1 MSILPIVLN
10 FSGNDTAGL
19 AGMAMDV
26 RTQTAMGVHSASVV
40 TANTAQNNQ
49 QVISINSVEHSVFD
63 DQIKAITDLPVIAVK
78 VGLVA
83 SLGQCKK
90 ISQFVAQEKLPLVVD
105 PVLGSSSG
113 ADFLE
118 NDYIKCYQENFYPHL
133 TLLTPNIPEAQR
145 LSGVSI
151 QSKDDIIAAAKK
163 LLDSGVNAVLIKGG
177 HFDCEEKNSDAHIVQ
192 GSNIVQGSSII
203 QDCNIVQDY
212 FTDGIRSFWLSS
224 ERVLTSNIRGTGC
237 ALSSAIASSL
247 ALGYSLYDSVVIG
260 KMAISQGLRQS
271 YSIDSNSDNINY
283 GPINI
288 THFPDQQMDLPVLTQ
303 TAIHSTHI
311 DPFLECN
318 QPVLGLYPVVDRADW
333 ISKLAPAGISTIQL
347 RVKDLSGDDLE
358 KEIEQAVSLANQYGC
373 RLFINDYWKLAIKY
387 QAYGVHL
394 GQEDLDDADV
404 QKIKIA
410 GLRLGTS
417 THCHYEVARAHT
429 YRPSYIACG
438 PVYHTTTKDMPWVP
452 HGIEGLS
459 YWRKVL
465 NYPLVA
471 IGGINRERFN
481 GIAATGVDSVA
492 MITAIT
498 LAENPEDTAKEFVQ
512 MYQDTVRKKEL
523 EKPAETNLVDERQ
536 AI

>member
-1 MSILPIVLN
+1 MSTLPIVLN

-26 RTQTAMGVHSASVV
+26 RTQTAMGVHSSSIV

-49 QVISINSVEHSVFD
+49 QVISINPVDGAAFD
-63 DQIKAITDLPVIAVK
+63 DQIDAVAGLPIVAVK

-83 SLGQCKK
+83 SLEQCKK
-90 ISQFVAQEKLPLVVD
+90 ISRFVAQKKLALIVD
-105 PVLGSSSG
+105 PVLSSSSG

-118 NDYIKCYQENFYPHL
+118 RDYIKCYEENFYPHL
-133 TLLTPNIPEAQR
+133 TLLTPNIPEIQR
-145 LSGVSI
+145 LTGVSI
-151 QSKDDIIAAAKK
+151 KSKDDIVVAAKQ
-163 LLDSGVNAVLIKGG
+163 LLDSGVNAVLVKGG
-177 HFDCEEKNSDAHIVQ
+177 HFACDES
-192 GSNIVQGSSII
+192 GST
-203 QDCNIVQDY
+203 QDSNIVQDY
-212 FTDGIRSFWLSS
+212 FTDGLRSFWLSS
-224 ERVLTSNIRGTGC
+224 ERIVTCNTRGTGC

-271 YSIDSNSDNINY
+271 YSVDKNEDGSGY

-288 THFPDQQMDLPVLTQ
+288 TRFPDQQIDLPVLTQ
-303 TAIHSTHI
+303 TAIHSVNI

-318 QPVLGLYPVVDRADW
+318 QPVLGLYPVVDRANW

-347 RVKDLSGDDLE
+347 RVKDLSDEDLE
-358 KEIEQAVSLANQYGC
+358 KEIEQAVSLAKQYNC

-394 GQEDLDDADV
+394 GQEDLDEADI

-417 THCHYEVARAHT
+417 THCHYEVARAHA

-438 PVYHTTTKDMPWVP
+438 PVYHTTTKDMPWIP

-498 LAENPEDTAKEFVQ
+498 LAENPLETAKEFVQ
-512 MYQDTVRKKEL
+512 MYQDTTRQKGL
-523 EKPAETNLVDERQ
+523 EKSAKVNIADERQ
-536 AI
+536 LL